1 MITLFGSCRI
11 SHLNYHNDLNN
22 LISFTHSTKEVIQY
36 INFLKG
42 ELIIPIPYNKL
53 CFRTA
58 ICDNTYINYNDLYNK
73 LFIESD
79 ICIIEVCSSKLYM
92 YNDFYLHQLCLD
104 TNYEYYKNINEIDIS
119 DIVIKKQSDEEIE
132 CDILEIQKILY
143 PKKIIIV
150 SHYNSKINGK
160 YLSSRNHLINL
171 LDNICKK
178 YNIFFVNPTSVL
190 SKYSQEEVMT
200 NDLGHY
206 TDIGFQEITEY
217 LNNYVNM
224 ISKNIKTTFD
234 E

>member
-1 MITLFGSCRI
+1 
-11 SHLNYHNDLNN
+11 
-22 LISFTHSTKEVIQY
+22 
-36 INFLKG
+36 
-42 ELIIPIPYNKL
+42 
-53 CFRTA
+53 
-58 ICDNTYINYNDLYNK
+58 
-73 LFIESD
+73 
-79 ICIIEVCSSKLYM
+79 M

-171 LDNICKK
+171 LERICTK
-178 YNIFFVNPTSVL
+178 YNIPFVNPTSIL
-190 SKYSQEEVMT
+190 SKYSQEEVISD
-200 NDLGHY
+200 DLGHY